1 VVNYSSEVCRV
12 DARKYFFS
20 ETVIA
25 PWNSLPAKDEHVTAV
40 NSFRAFSKSSEVLS
54 SSVVFCSYCT
64 LVSDCLWFY
73 HGSCNC
79 LVLWL
84 VPTFSVWFTV
94 YFTHWQINLIWFD
107 WSYDAVSTAC
117 SWSVPGDSFDLC
129 RDRSTAMPV
138 CHRVPVIYRLID
150 RSDQTHGAFGHFCC
164 NYGIF

>member
-1 VVNYSSEVCRV
+1 MVNYSSEVCRV

-107 WSYDAVSTAC
+107 WSYDAVSTAWLVVC
-117 SWSVPGDSFDLC
+117 PWRQFWSSPRPFDSRACLSQSS
-129 RDRSTAMPV
+129 RYISSHRSFW
-138 CHRVPVIYRLID
+138 
-150 RSDQTHGAFGHFCC
+150 SDTWR
-164 NYGIF
+164 IWTLLL